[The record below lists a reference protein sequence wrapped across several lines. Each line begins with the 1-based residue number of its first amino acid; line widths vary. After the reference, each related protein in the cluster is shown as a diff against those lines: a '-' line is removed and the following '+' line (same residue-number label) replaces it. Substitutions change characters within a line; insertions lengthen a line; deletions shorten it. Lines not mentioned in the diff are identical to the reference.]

1 MVNNE
6 NILEKDKKVV
16 VASLPI
22 KSIDEI
28 ELIKDLDRKKNPL
41 LDLSILSFGSSLK
54 FKGEVCL

>member
-16 VASLPI
+16 VASLPM
-22 KSIDEI
+22 KSIDKI
-28 ELIKDLDRKKNPL
+28 ELIKELYRKKNPL

-54 FKGEVCL
+54 FNGEVCL